1 MAQIYK
7 RNKWQYR
14 VNYLDMHGNR
24 KSISRS
30 EFDLKR
36 EAENEADKT

>member
-1 MAQIYK
+1 
-7 RNKWQYR
+7 
-14 VNYLDMHGNR
+14 MHGNR

-36 EAENEADKT
+36 EAENEADKTLKALVEL